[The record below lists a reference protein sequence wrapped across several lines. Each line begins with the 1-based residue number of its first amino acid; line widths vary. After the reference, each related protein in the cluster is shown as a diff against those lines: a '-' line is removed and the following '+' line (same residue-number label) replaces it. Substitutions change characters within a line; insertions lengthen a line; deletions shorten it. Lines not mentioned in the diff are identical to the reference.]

1 MTRKIL
7 FNNLPEL
14 YKKNKKYYDL
24 TFKNVCNNSS
34 FILGDYTNKFENN
47 FAKFCNTKYAIGV
60 SSGTEAIYLALLSLK
75 LKKNDE
81 ILIPSHTFIAS
92 ILPAMK
98 LNLKIK
104 FIDVDKSDFNV
115 LTEDLKK
122 NISPKTKAIIF
133 VHLYGLAVDIEKIKK
148 DIPRKI
154 KIIEDCSQAHGATV
168 NGRKVGS
175 LGHVGCFSLYP
186 GKNLGAF
193 GDGGIVV
200 TNNKSIYDFIY
211 LYRNWGSKKK
221 YVHNS
226 FGWNS
231 RLDNLQSGMLIK
243 KLEVLQNE
251 NKERIKLAAY
261 YHKKLEALK
270 NENKI
275 YIPPH
280 HTNYRHVYHLLVIRV
295 KNRNKLAKYLSQKN
309 IQTVIHY
316 PTPGHMHKVVKN
328 YKNKSVNKLEN
339 SEKLC
344 REIISLPMH
353 CNLKKYEI
361 DIISKNLE
369 NFYY

>member
-1 MTRKIL
+1 MIL
-7 FNNLPEL
+7 FIYIE
-14 YKKNKKYYDL
+14 
-24 TFKNVCNNSS
+24 T
-34 FILGDYTNKFENN
+34 
-47 FAKFCNTKYAIGV
+47 GV
-60 SSGTEAIYLALLSLK
+60 
-75 LKKNDE
+75 
-81 ILIPSHTFIAS
+81 
-92 ILPAMK
+92 
-98 LNLKIK
+98 
-104 FIDVDKSDFNV
+104 
-115 LTEDLKK
+115 
-122 NISPKTKAIIF
+122 
-133 VHLYGLAVDIEKIKK
+133 
-148 DIPRKI
+148 
-154 KIIEDCSQAHGATV
+154 Q
-168 NGRKVGS
+168 
-175 LGHVGCFSLYP
+175 
-186 GKNLGAF
+186 
-193 GDGGIVV
+193 
-200 TNNKSIYDFIY
+200 
-211 LYRNWGSKKK
+211 KKK

-226 FGWNS
+226 FGSNS

-369 NFYY
+369 NFYD

>member
-1 MTRKIL
+1 M
-7 FNNLPEL
+7 
-14 YKKNKKYYDL
+14 
-24 TFKNVCNNSS
+24 
-34 FILGDYTNKFENN
+34 
-47 FAKFCNTKYAIGV
+47 
-60 SSGTEAIYLALLSLK
+60 K
-75 LKKNDE
+75 LK
-81 ILIPSHTFIAS
+81 
-92 ILPAMK
+92 
-98 LNLKIK
+98 LKIK

-270 NENKI
+270 MKI
-275 YIPPH
+275 KFIFLPI
-280 HTNYRHVYHLLVIRV
+280 T
-295 KNRNKLAKYLSQKN
+295 
-309 IQTVIHY
+309 
-316 PTPGHMHKVVKN
+316 PTIDMF
-328 YKNKSVNKLEN
+328 
-339 SEKLC
+339 
-344 REIISLPMH
+344 II
-353 CNLKKYEI
+353 
-361 DIISKNLE
+361 
-369 NFYY
+369 F